1 MVKTKWTEEAIEKGI
16 FEVMEKAEIKTMP
29 TSSLITQITGRYSLS
44 VAIQKHGGFAFW
56 ASKLGLEMSNCET
69 RVGQSFENIC
79 INDLIKFGYDCEST
93 NARYPYDILADFV
106 KIDVKVSNLY
116 NGKTG
121 DFYTFNLEKSKP
133 TCDIFVAYCID
144 ERKDIKKVY
153 VIPAVVLQGKTQLSI
168 GKTSSKYDKYL
179 TAWDIVKKYNDFY
192 RSIADEQQ
200 TFRHSL

>member
-29 TSSLITQITGRYSLS
+29 TSSLIMQITGRYSLS
-44 VAIQKHGGFAFW
+44 VAIQKHGGFVFW
-56 ASKLGLEMSNCET
+56 ANKLGLEMSNCET
-69 RVGQSFENIC
+69 RIGKSFENIC
-79 INDLIKFGYDCEST
+79 INYLIKLGYDCEST
-93 NARYPYDILADFV
+93 SARYPYDVLADYV

-144 ERKDIKKVY
+144 ECKDIKKVY
-153 VIPAVVLQGKTQLSI
+153 VIPAVVMQGKTQLSI

-179 TAWDIVKKYNDFY
+179 TAWGIVKKYNDFY
-192 RSIADEQQ
+192 RSITDE
-200 TFRHSL
+200 